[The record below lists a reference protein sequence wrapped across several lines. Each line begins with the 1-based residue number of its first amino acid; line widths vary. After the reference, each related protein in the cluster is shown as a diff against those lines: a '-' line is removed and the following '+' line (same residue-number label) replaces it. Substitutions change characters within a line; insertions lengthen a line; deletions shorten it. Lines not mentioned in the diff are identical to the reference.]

1 MFVRR
6 AFYYWQFIAAV
17 VLPIWLLVGWG
28 VFGGGGWGLLGL
40 LLVSPLAFIA
50 LLAIALLIYA
60 RKSVR
65 QAHAVSWID
74 VGLLTLWHLSI
85 VGVGFYGASA
95 NWFGVGAIVIAIA
108 AFWVVLWELVTETR
122 KRVAS
127 AFASLD
133 AETQAAAQPQAP
145 RGPHGAFAQ
154 DGDVLIVRESGTD
167 GSGPAHA

>member
-6 AFYYWQFIAAV
+6 AFHYWQFIAAI

-28 VFGGGGWGLLGL
+28 VFGGSGWGLLGL
-40 LLVSPLAFIA
+40 ILVTPVAFVA

-65 QAHAVSWID
+65 QSHAVSWID
-74 VGLLTLWHLSI
+74 VGLLSLWHLSI
-85 VGVGFYGASA
+85 IGVGFYGPGA
-95 NWFGVGAIVIAIA
+95 NWFGVGAIVVGIAT
-108 AFWVVLWELVTETR
+108 FWIVLWELITETR

-133 AETQAAAQPQAP
+133 AQAQEAAQPQAP
-145 RGPHGAFAQ
+145 RGPQGTFSQ
-154 DGDVLIVRESGTD
+154 DGDVIIVRESHTD
-167 GSGPAHA
+167 DRGPAHA